1 MREIVTLF
9 TIILPLSLVA
19 FGGAT
24 SIYAPLQHQTVDV
37 HHFLTSREFLDY
49 FAIAR
54 VTPGPGS
61 MLTTLIGWKVG
72 GLLGALTAT
81 IALYAPAGLLTFFAS
96 KVWNRYRGTPWHTA
110 LESGLT
116 PIGAGLIFSGVLAL
130 TRIETAD
137 IVSWGVIGL
146 VAMVLTLRPRF
157 HPLAMLGIGAVIFMA
172 LRLAGF

>member
-1 MREIVTLF
+1 MREIGTLVA
-9 TIILPLSLVA
+9 IIVPLSFVA
-19 FGGAT
+19 FGGAS

-37 HHFLTSREFLDY
+37 QHFLTSREFLDY

-72 GLLGALTAT
+72 GLFGALAAT
-81 IALYAPAGLLTFFAS
+81 LALYAPAGLLTFFAS

-110 LESGLT
+110 LEGGLS
-116 PIGAGLIFSGVLAL
+116 PIGAGLIFAGVLAL

-137 IVSWGVIGL
+137 VLSWGVIGL
-146 VAMVLTLRPRF
+146 VALVLTLRPRF
-157 HPLAMLGIGAVIFMA
+157 HPLAMLGIGAVVFMA
-172 LRLAGF
+172 LRLAGL